1 MGARTKARKRALDV
15 LFEADQ
21 RGVSPQGVYLRIATQ
36 ASSPLNPY
44 SEQIINGV
52 VAQIDRID
60 ELIATYS
67 EGWSLDRMPAVD
79 RNLLRIGI
87 YEILFVD
94 EVPAN
99 VAIDEAVSLA
109 GELSTEE
116 SPAFINGVL
125 GKIASL
131 KPRLMPAAEPV
142 AADESVGGTASE

>member
-21 RGVSPQGVYLRIATQ
+21 RGVSPHGVYLRIATQ

-60 ELIATYS
+60 ELIATYA

-99 VAIDEAVSLA
+99 VAIDEAVNLA

-116 SPAFINGVL
+116 SPAFINGLL

-131 KPRLMPAAEPV
+131 KPRLMPAAEIV
-142 AADESVGGTASE
+142 ASDESVSGTASE

>member
-15 LFEADQ
+15 LFEAEA
-21 RGVSPQGVYLRIATQ
+21 RGVTPSSVYLRIATE

-44 SEQIINGV
+44 SETLVNGV
-52 VAQIDRID
+52 VEKVDRID
-60 ELIATYS
+60 ELIATYA

-87 YEILFVD
+87 FEILFSE

-99 VAIDEAVSLA
+99 VAIDEAVGLA
-109 GELSTEE
+109 GELSTDE

-125 GKIASL
+125 AKIASL
-131 KPRLMPAAEPV
+131 KPRL
-142 AADESVGGTASE
+142 T